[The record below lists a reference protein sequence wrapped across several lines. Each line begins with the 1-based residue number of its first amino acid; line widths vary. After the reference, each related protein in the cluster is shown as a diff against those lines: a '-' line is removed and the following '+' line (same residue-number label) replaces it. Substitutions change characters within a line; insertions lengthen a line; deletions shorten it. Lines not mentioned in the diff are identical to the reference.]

1 MPVAEPTFDPAL
13 DPIVATG
20 DRRPSSSQPS
30 SPQPSPSHPW
40 SLGWRIWRWEPVDLF
55 VGAALIALLV
65 IAVGIG
71 PAIVPGVPLALA
83 TPVLWRVDVAER
95 RLPNALV
102 LPIGALTLASL
113 VAVGL
118 ANNAMPLDA
127 VATMAG
133 TFLFFLILS
142 IGGGMGMG
150 DVKLAVVLA
159 GVLALVRVDAV
170 LAAAIIAFVS
180 GGVAALVVHVRFRQR
195 SIPFGPF
202 LLIGYWAAL
211 VLTG

>member
-1 MPVAEPTFDPAL
+1 MPVAEPTFDSAL
-13 DPIVATG
+13 EPTAATVG
-20 DRRPSSSQPS
+20 RRPSSS
-30 SPQPSPSHPW
+30 HPW
-40 SLGWRIWRWEPVDLF
+40 SFGWRMWLWEPVELL
-55 VGAALIALLV
+55 VGAALVALLV
-65 IAVGIG
+65 VVVGIT
-71 PAIVPGVPLALA
+71 PAVVPGAPLALA
-83 TPVLWRVDVAER
+83 TPVLWRVDVTEL

-102 LPIGALTLASL
+102 LPIGTLTLASL

-118 ANNAMPLDA
+118 ANGAVPLGA
-127 VATMAG
+127 VATVAG

-170 LAAAIIAFVS
+170 LAAAIIAFFS
-180 GGVAALVVHVRFRQR
+180 GGVAALVVHVRSRQR

-202 LLIGYWAAL
+202 LLIGFWTAIVL
-211 VLTG
+211 VA

>member
-13 DPIVATG
+13 EPTAATVG
-20 DRRPSSSQPS
+20 RRPSSS
-30 SPQPSPSHPW
+30 HPW
-40 SLGWRIWRWEPVDLF
+40 WFGWRMWRWERSDLII
-55 VGAALIALLV
+55 GTALAVLLILV
-65 IAVGIG
+65 TGIG

-83 TPVLWRVDVAER
+83 TPVLWRVDVTEL

-113 VAVGL
+113 VALGL
-118 ANNAMPLDA
+118 ADGAVPVAPLA
-127 VATMAG
+127 SMTAT
-133 TFLFFLILS
+133 FVFFLILS

-159 GVLALVRVDAV
+159 GVLALVRIDAV

-180 GGVAALVVHVRFRQR
+180 GGVAALVVHVRSRQR

-202 LLIGYWAAL
+202 LLIGFWAAIVL
-211 VLTG
+211 VA